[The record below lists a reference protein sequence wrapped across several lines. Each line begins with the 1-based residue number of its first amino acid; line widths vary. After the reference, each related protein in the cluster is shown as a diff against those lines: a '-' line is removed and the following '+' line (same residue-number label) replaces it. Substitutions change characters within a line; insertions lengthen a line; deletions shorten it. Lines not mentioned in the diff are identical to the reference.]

1 MQAGSGLREGGAVLI
16 INPMK
21 VYGIGNCDT
30 CRKAR
35 KWLESSG
42 HDYTWFDLREDAP
55 DEARIRHWAESVG
68 LDKLVNRRSTTWRN
82 LGEADRARA
91 ADPDA
96 APALLVQHPTLIKR
110 PLFELGE
117 RVMVGF
123 DASVR
128 QSL

>member
-1 MQAGSGLREGGAVLI
+1 M
-16 INPMK
+16 N

-35 KWLESSG
+35 KWLESAG
-42 HDYTWFDLREDAP
+42 LEYVWVDLRNDTP
-55 DEARIRHWAESVG
+55 DEARLRRWAETVG
-68 LDKLVNRRSTTWRN
+68 LDKLINRRSTTWRA
-82 LGEADRARA
+82 LGDRDRSCAD
-91 ADPDA
+91 DPDA
-96 APALLVQHPTLIKR
+96 APRLLAQHPTLIKR
-110 PLFELGE
+110 PVFDLGD